1 MKLLLD
7 EHFPPLIS
15 EALRRQGHE
24 VIAVVEIPELRGMVD
39 VRLLEHATGQERA
52 MVTNDLR
59 DFVRIAREWAAS
71 DRRHAGILLIA
82 PPLRRVP
89 GELIRRL
96 AELLDHHDSLRGEL
110 RWL

>member
-15 EALRRQGHE
+15 EALRRQGHD
-24 VIAVVEIPELRGMVD
+24 VIAVVEVTELRGLAD

-82 PPLRRVP
+82 PPVRRVP
-89 GELIRRL
+89 GELIRRV
-96 AELLDHHDSLRGEL
+96 AELGETHDSLHGEV